1 MDATLNLTTLP
12 KTEDEARALLETIR
26 WGKGCVNAACPHC
39 GTMDPYRLTAKAGSS
54 RPVRNGVWKCRAC
67 RKQFS
72 VTVGTVFEA
81 SHVPLVKWWLAIHLL
96 ASSKKGI
103 SAHQLHRNLRV
114 SYQTAWFMA
123 HRLRYAMMQGPML
136 ELFKGI
142 VEIDETYIGG
152 KRRGGKK
159 GRPGP
164 DSHKTPVVALVER
177 GTGRVRAFPMPRVT
191 SDTLKAAVF
200 AHVER
205 DATLNTDDFFPYR
218 QVGAE
223 MGRHAVV
230 KHTAKEYVRGAD
242 YTNTVEGFFGLL
254 KRGING
260 VYHHVGRGHLNRYCD
275 EFAFRYENRKI
286 SDGERAGLLVQG
298 GDGKRL
304 TYKMPATPGTLT
316 A

>member
-1 MDATLNLTTLP
+1 MEPTLNLTTLP
-12 KTEDEARALLETIR
+12 KTKDEARALLEEIR

-39 GTMDPYRLTAKAGSS
+39 GGMHPYRLTAKPGSKTRAGL
-54 RPVRNGVWKCRAC
+54 WKCRAC
-67 RKQFS
+67 RKQFT

-81 SHVPLVKWWLAIHLL
+81 SHVPLTKWWLAIHLL

-103 SAHQLHRNLRV
+103 SAHQIHRNLHV

-136 ELFKGI
+136 DLMTGTI
-142 VEIDETYIGG
+142 EIDETYVGARD
-152 KRRGGKK
+152 KRGAKR
-159 GRPGP
+159 GRPGA

-191 SDTLKAAVF
+191 AENLKTAIVDHVDPNATMVTDELSAYRAVSKRTG
-200 AHVER
+200 H
-205 DATLNTDDFFPYR
+205 
-218 QVGAE
+218 
-223 MGRHAVV
+223 
-230 KHTAKEYVRGAD
+230 KHESVNHYQKEYVRGD
-242 YTNTVEGFFGLL
+242 FHTNTIEGFFGLL

-275 EFAFRYENRKI
+275 EFAFRYENRKV
-286 SDGERAGLLVQG
+286 SDGERAGMLVRG

-304 TYKMPATPGTLT
+304 TYKQPA
-316 A
+316 AS